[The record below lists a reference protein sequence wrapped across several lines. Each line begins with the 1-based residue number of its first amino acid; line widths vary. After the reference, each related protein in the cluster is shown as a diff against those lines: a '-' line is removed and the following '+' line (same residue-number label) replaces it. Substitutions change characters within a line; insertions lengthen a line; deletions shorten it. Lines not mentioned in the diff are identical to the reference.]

1 MICWTYWIWFTGCT
15 PCFSGHKE
23 NCAHRKKKRRVSEWK
38 YEGQM
43 KKLIGDDWEA
53 FKAKGKFQ
61 MKEDEDGDPMWQ
73 YNEVSCAK
81 EVTTYIVQKDASQQL
96 S

>member
-1 MICWTYWIWFTGCT
+1 
-15 PCFSGHKE
+15 
-23 NCAHRKKKRRVSEWK
+23 
-38 YEGQM
+38 M
-43 KKLIGDDWEA
+43 KQLIGDDWEA
-53 FKAKGKFQ
+53 FKVKGKFQ

-96 S
+96 SQEEKVYIYICDTCIYI